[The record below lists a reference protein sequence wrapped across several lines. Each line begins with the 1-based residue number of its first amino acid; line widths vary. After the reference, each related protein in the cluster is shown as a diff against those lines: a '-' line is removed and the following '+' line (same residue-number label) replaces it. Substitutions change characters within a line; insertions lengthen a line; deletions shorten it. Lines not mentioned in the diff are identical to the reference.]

1 MPLGLLVL
9 PERPGRPGVQV
20 AQVQPEV
27 QVARAVQVQ
36 PVRSVPQDPQVQPE
50 ARVQPEVQV
59 GPGLPDQ

>member
-1 MPLGLLVL
+1 MLQGLQELMVPLGLLVL

-27 QVARAVQVQ
+27 QV
-36 PVRSVPQDPQVQPE
+36 
-50 ARVQPEVQV
+50 